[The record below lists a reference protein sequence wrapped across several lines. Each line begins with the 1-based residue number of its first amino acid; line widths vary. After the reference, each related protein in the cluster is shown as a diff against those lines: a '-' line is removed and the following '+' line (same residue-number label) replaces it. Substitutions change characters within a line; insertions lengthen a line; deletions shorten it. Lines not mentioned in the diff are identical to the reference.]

1 MQTGVSVLRRRHL
14 ALSHLVLAAVL
25 VALAVP
31 SGGAAAPV
39 ASAVD
44 ATASRPA
51 PAGRPAGAPLRTEK
65 ADASLAA
72 RVRAGG
78 TVFVYARP
86 GHALVAR
93 LGARTEFG
101 SRQTLAIV
109 ARRGN
114 WLGVVTPALP
124 NGAIGWIDLRD
135 GDVRLLR
142 IDLTVTI
149 DLSQRLLLVRQGGE
163 VIRRATVGIGRE
175 GSPTPVG
182 RFAVTDKL
190 AGDRYGPYY
199 GCCILA
205 LSAHQPNLPAGWKG
219 GDRMAIHGTDD
230 AASIGRQAS
239 AGCLRGRDAALRFLM
254 KRLPLGTPVVI
265 KA

>member
-1 MQTGVSVLRRRHL
+1 MQTGVSVLRGRHL

-39 ASAVD
+39 AGAVET
-44 ATASRPA
+44 TASRPA

-65 ADASLAA
+65 PDAFLAA

-78 TVFVYARP
+78 TVSVYARP

-109 ARRGN
+109 ARRGH
-114 WLGVVTPALP
+114 WLGVVTPALR
-124 NGAIGWIDLRD
+124 NETIGWIDLRD

-149 DLSQRLLLVRQGGE
+149 DLSQRLLL
-163 VIRRATVGIGRE
+163 GRK

-199 GCCILA
+199 GCCVIA

-239 AGCLRGRDAALRFLM
+239 AGCLRGRDADLRFLM